1 MKLSSL
7 YLSLKT
13 DLAAELIQ
21 PCNHCQLSLAQT
33 SSDGF
38 SENLG
43 FDANSWVKKSV
54 SKRIPAK
61 PHDACMDEFQQFQ
74 FEVAFVDPCMGQVV
88 CSNKTR
94 LRHVCIAPISSQKK
108 KTSLPRV
115 FIKLDQPRV
124 CRAMADPMVPGDPPK
139 RSLPTCFSQLSRDWM
154 PSDHPPGKN
163 CQEPTFL
170 LLGPPFLLPI
180 EVTKCCHLRYLE
192 TLHSKKRSWN
202 LRLQYTIYNDDG
214 CLPFSFEELLGL
226 LLSQWRQSPSTIW
239 CTVGVTWYPSQDASV
254 AGFCNSDP
262 AQPWLEDLS
271 DIKCS

>member
-43 FDANSWVKKSV
+43 FDGNSWVKKSV

-94 LRHVCIAPISSQKK
+94 LRHVCIAPISSQKIK

-163 CQEPTFL
+163 CQGPHLSPAGPTFFAAYRGEKML
-170 LLGPPFLLPI
+170 
-180 EVTKCCHLRYLE
+180 
-192 TLHSKKRSWN
+192 
-202 LRLQYTIYNDDG
+202 
-214 CLPFSFEELLGL
+214 SFEIFRNLAFKKKVLK
-226 LLSQWRQSPSTIW
+226 PSLTIH
-239 CTVGVTWYPSQDASV
+239 Y
-254 AGFCNSDP
+254 
-262 AQPWLEDLS
+262 
-271 DIKCS
+271 I

>member
-43 FDANSWVKKSV
+43 FDGNSWVKKSV

-108 KTSLPRV
+108 KNITAQSFHKAWSTESLQGYGWSNGAGWPSKTLLANM
-115 FIKLDQPRV
+115 FFTAFSGLDAFGSSSWKKL
-124 CRAMADPMVPGDPPK
+124 PG
-139 RSLPTCFSQLSRDWM
+139 T
-154 PSDHPPGKN
+154 
-163 CQEPTFL
+163 
-170 LLGPPFLLPI
+170 PPFSCWAHLF
-180 EVTKCCHLRYLE
+180 CCL
-192 TLHSKKRSWN
+192 
-202 LRLQYTIYNDDG
+202 
-214 CLPFSFEELLGL
+214 
-226 LLSQWRQSPSTIW
+226 
-239 CTVGVTWYPSQDASV
+239 
-254 AGFCNSDP
+254 
-262 AQPWLEDLS
+262 
-271 DIKCS
+271 